1 MGELDKQ
8 FSNNQ
13 VLIVEDHPLVAD
25 ALQSLLERLQPGLQ
39 CVSCNCARSAIE
51 QIQSGRQWY
60 RIYVDLDVPGAHGL
74 SLVRQFTL
82 AGYAAQCVIL
92 SGYDH
97 PQWQVEA
104 RGMGL
109 LGYVSKGLALNEY
122 VQAIQTTLAGMRH
135 FGQGGHNAYPGQETR
150 LTRRQQDVLCLLH
163 RGYSSK
169 QIASQLGLNTGTVD
183 NHVTGLLRALNAS
196 SRTHAIA
203 KAIGLGYLGI
213 QDIPAA

>member
-8 FSNNQ
+8 FPINQ

-25 ALQSLLERLQPGLQ
+25 ALQSLLQRLNPGLQ
-39 CVSCNCARSAIE
+39 CVICDCARSAIS
-51 QIQSGRQWY
+51 QMQANQRWF

-74 SLVRQFTL
+74 SLVRQFAL
-82 AGYAAQCVIL
+82 AGLASQTVIL
-92 SGYDH
+92 TGFDN
-97 PQWQVEA
+97 PQWQAEA
-104 RGMGL
+104 RALGM
-109 LGYVSKGLALNEY
+109 LGYIRKGLALPEY
-122 VQAIQTTLAGMRH
+122 VQAIRSTLSGLPSFAAH
-135 FGQGGHNAYPGQETR
+135 SHAVIPATR

-163 RGYSSK
+163 RGLSSK

-203 KAIGLGYLGI
+203 KAIGLGYLRM
-213 QDIPAA
+213 QDLPAA

>member
-8 FSNNQ
+8 FPHNH

-25 ALQSLLERLQPGLQ
+25 ALQSLLVRLNPSLQ
-39 CVSCNCARSAIE
+39 CTSCNCARSALA
-51 QIQSGRQWY
+51 QLQADRLWY
-60 RIYVDLDVPGAHGL
+60 RVYVDLDVPGAHGL
-74 SLVRQFTL
+74 SLVRQIAQTGL
-82 AGYAAQCVIL
+82 AAQTVIL
-92 SGYDH
+92 TGYDH
-97 PQWQVEA
+97 PQWQAEA
-104 RGMGL
+104 KTMGL
-109 LGYVSKGLALNEY
+109 LGYISKGLKMDDY
-122 VQAIQTTLAGMRH
+122 VRAVSNTLAGVAT
-135 FGQGGHNAYPGQETR
+135 FGNQSNPSAQGTR

-203 KAIGLGYLGI
+203 KAIGLGFLRI
-213 QDIPAA
+213 QDIPTA

>member
-8 FSNNQ
+8 FSGNH
-13 VLIVEDHPLVAD
+13 VLIVEDHPMVAD
-25 ALQSLLERLQPGLQ
+25 ALQSLLQRLNPQLH
-39 CVSCNCARSAIE
+39 CTRCDCARSALT
-51 QIQSGRQWY
+51 QFQQGRLWH

-74 SLVRQFTL
+74 SLVRQIAQF
-82 AGYAAQCVIL
+82 GFAAKTVIL
-92 SGYDH
+92 TGFENA
-97 PQWQVEA
+97 PWQAEA
-104 RGMGL
+104 KAMGL
-109 LGYVSKGLALNEY
+109 LGYISKGMPLEDY
-122 VQAIQTTLAGMRH
+122 VQAISASLLGLPS
-135 FGQGGHNAYPGQETR
+135 FGANTQITVQATR

-203 KAIGLGYLGI
+203 KAIGLGYLRM
-213 QDIPAA
+213 QDLPQM